1 MKLKNI
7 SHYGDILAIPF
18 FALLIFYFYRIEK
31 KSVLEMVL
39 YLFSIAGFI
48 LDILYTCLF
57 TQVL

>member
-57 TQVL
+57 TQLL